1 MNVKARLGEADIGW
15 CLTMVSPHLSQYHLL
30 LLLALL
36 HRVLGTGQSPWHGG
50 SLCKLFTPPDE
61 TGMA

>member
-36 HRVLGTGQSPWHGG
+36 HRVPGTGHWAVA
-50 SLCKLFTPPDE
+50 
-61 TGMA
+61 MARRVTVQIIHSSG